1 MTQKKSLKAAF
12 FAALSALIAVLVVSA
27 PPAGPWLSGLS
38 IDGLFWSR
46 AVLGLEAEA
55 PEQSVAIIA
64 IDEESYRRAP
74 LQETPRVAWTP
85 YLGRIIEAVDAAG
98 AVAIGQDLILSTSL
112 EPIAPG
118 LDRPYFAA
126 LAKAGAGGKLVL
138 GAALH
143 QGKPLQPH
151 RRHLLVAGG
160 AKNLRLLNL
169 PTDPDGIA
177 RRAPLS
183 FPDIEGREIP
193 GFAAELA
200 LRSGRIDRLPEAGLI
215 PNFQASTGAPI
226 YSFADILACAEAGD
240 TRFLENAFANK
251 IVLIGAVLDI
261 EDRVSTNARFLG
273 KQDGALFAAR
283 CKHQVMDSIYSAG
296 IARNAIPGV
305 TVHAQVIQDL
315 IAGPRLQMI
324 AWGAEL
330 MLIGGAAVMI
340 ALTIQLATPT
350 LSVITLGVVAGG
362 VLAGG
367 VMAFALGL
375 ILPVG
380 QSVVGVLFAA
390 GASYGI
396 RLGILDQQKRRLRQS
411 FSRYL
416 SPAVVA
422 ELVDQDQLPK
432 LGGERRDVT
441 IWFSDLAGFTSM
453 SEGMEPEQLV
463 TDLNDYLTVVSDVIT
478 AHRGLIDKYIGD
490 AVVAVFGAPLPDED
504 HAESALKAALACQKA
519 LAAFSRQR
527 GGWPETRIGL
537 HSGSALVGNV
547 GSEQRLNYTVMGDAV
562 NLAARL
568 ESLNKRYGST
578 LLISDDVI
586 TRAPGMADDFRRLE
600 RVQVVGRS
608 QPTTVYSSVT
618 PLSSSALA
626 EFESARS
633 EFEAG
638 AFESAATRFAA
649 LSGTDPVAGKLAK
662 IARGYADH
670 PPTDW
675 SGVTILDKK

>member
-1 MTQKKSLKAAF
+1 MTRKKVSKASL
-12 FAALSALIAVLVVSA
+12 FAVLSAVIAVFSVCL

-38 IDGLFWSR
+38 IDALFWSR
-46 AVLGLEAEA
+46 AALDLEPEI
-55 PEQSVAIIA
+55 PEQPVAIIA

-85 YLGRIIEAVDAAG
+85 HLGRIITAVDQAG

-118 LDRPYFAA
+118 LDRPYLSA
-126 LAKAGAGGKLVL
+126 LARAGAQGKVVL

-169 PTDPDGIA
+169 PTDADGIA
-177 RRAPLS
+177 RQAPLTFTNQHGS
-183 FPDIEGREIP
+183 QVP
-193 GFAAELA
+193 GFAAEMA
-200 LRSGRIDRLPEAGLI
+200 LRSGQITQLPPPDLV
-215 PNFQASTGAPI
+215 PNYQASSGTPV
-226 YSFADILACAEAGD
+226 YSFADILACAEDRNEA
-240 TRFLENAFANK
+240 FLRDAFAGK
-251 IVLIGAVLDI
+251 VVLIGTILDV
-261 EDRVSTNARFLG
+261 EDRVATNARFLS
-273 KQDGALFAAR
+273 KQDSAHFADR
-283 CKHQVMDSIYSAG
+283 CKHEVMDSIYEAR
-296 IARNAIPGV
+296 IARSAIPGV
-305 TVHAQVIQDL
+305 TVHAQIIHDL
-315 IAGPRLQMI
+315 IAGPRLQT
-324 AWGAEL
+324 ASRASEL
-330 MLIGGAAVMI
+330 ALIGGVALLV
-340 ALTIQLATPT
+340 ALTIQLATPAV
-350 LSVITLGVVAGG
+350 SVITLALVVGGMLTGG
-362 VLAGG
+362 VA
-367 VMAFALGL
+367 AFAIGL

-380 QSVVGVLFAA
+380 QSLLAALLAA

-422 ELVDQDQLPK
+422 KLVDQDQLPK
-432 LGGERRDVT
+432 LGGERREVT

-453 SEGMEPEQLV
+453 SEGVEPEQLV
-463 TDLNDYLTVVSDVIT
+463 TDLNNYLTVVSDVIT
-478 AHRGLIDKYIGD
+478 EHRGLIDKYIGD
-490 AVVAVFGAPLPDED
+490 AVVAVFGAPVPDEV
-504 HAESALKAALACQKA
+504 HAENALKAALACESA
-519 LAAFSRQR
+519 LAEFSRQR
-527 GGWPETRIGL
+527 GGWPDTRIGL

-547 GSEQRLNYTVMGDAV
+547 GSEQRLSYTVMGDAV

-586 TRAPGMADDFRRLE
+586 ARAPRLAGGFRRLE

-608 QPTTVYSSVT
+608 QPTTVYSSAT
-618 PLSSSALA
+618 TLSPSALA
-626 EFESARS
+626 EFENARS

-638 AFESAATRFAA
+638 AFESAATRLAA
-649 LSGTDPVAGKLAK
+649 LSGTDPVAGRLAQ
-662 IARGYADH
+662 IAHDYADH